1 MTRNRLR
8 RLAAVFAVVV
18 GVPFVF
24 LSCDR
29 RANRNCQHRHT

>member
-8 RLAAVFAVVV
+8 RLAAVFALVV

-24 LSCDR
+24 S
-29 RANRNCQHRHT
+29 AVTVA